1 MTSNNEA
8 LYKAKQDWLD
18 RLFASELTP
27 ATKCFAWGVFKRM
40 YGVKIV
46 SNPGS
51 NTIYDDTKVGK
62 SKHSDHRKKL
72 AGCGA
77 MSMKLVKNDKGDWDS
92 YEYTLNLHWDGNGA
106 FLIEGSNPQGTT
118 PEIDSSA
125 TSEGSYPEG
134 TTLPPTGYEGTTQRV
149 GGVLPTGS
157 SNTINN
163 TTKKTVT
170 NTLKN
175 TPPAAAESVIS
186 DSKEDVDDSPL
197 LVVNEDSPLSV
208 VTDSAFDVVKSNAA
222 DDVENGPAEEEDEE
236 VDWEDFDAFADYE
249 PTKEEVPMKS
259 QTESLTFGEWFDSL
273 QEGTVK
279 DVAAFGI
286 IHRKFHGQEKI
297 KAVAIKSV
305 DSEFDW
311 CDNPVMRYTYAAL
324 ELQDMPDSGGRA
336 ANDTDQDE
344 W

>member
-106 FLIEGSNPQGTT
+106 LLIEGSNPQGTT
-118 PEIDSSA
+118 PEIDSST

-157 SNTINN
+157 SNTTIN

-208 VTDSAFDVVKSNAA
+208 VTDSAFDVVKSDAP
-222 DDVENGPAEEEDEE
+222 DDVESSAP
-236 VDWEDFDAFADYE
+236 
-249 PTKEEVPMKS
+249 
-259 QTESLTFGEWFDSL
+259 
-273 QEGTVK
+273 
-279 DVAAFGI
+279 
-286 IHRKFHGQEKI
+286 
-297 KAVAIKSV
+297 
-305 DSEFDW
+305 
-311 CDNPVMRYTYAAL
+311 AAL
-324 ELQDMPDSGGRA
+324 EDEHDDDYWLNYDPFDETETKVQLNTKPSENGGVPEDIMNILEQSDNLEESLRLYLDPEFRSDRAETNETRAGWARDYAWQPKRANKTVDSSFG
-336 ANDTDQDE
+336 DE